1 MPRTVLSR
9 ILLGCLLVLTVGLST
24 AWAQGDCPPGYHTE
38 GPRGCMPNGPGPYYP
53 PPPPPG
59 YYPAPCPP
67 GMTPSSVKS
76 TVRAFSSMV
85 KSVSLRSKGIK
96 ALMRA

>member
-38 GPRGCMPNGPGPYYP
+38 GPRGCMPNGPGPGPYY
-53 PPPPPG
+53 PPPPG
-59 YYPAPCPP
+59 YYPPPPYPGSCPP
-67 GMTPSSVKS
+67 GMVWSYGACRPAP
-76 TVRAFSSMV
+76 RRG
-85 KSVSLRSKGIK
+85 LNIYIGPPYP
-96 ALMRA
+96 

>member
-9 ILLGCLLVLTVGLST
+9 ILLGGLLVLTVGLST
-24 AWAQGDCPPGYHTE
+24 AWAQGDCPPGYHAE
-38 GPRGCMPNGPGPYYP
+38 GPRGCMPNGPGPGPYYP

-67 GMTPSSVKS
+67 GMVWSYGACRPEP
-76 TVRAFSSMV
+76 RGG
-85 KSVSLRSKGIK
+85 LNIYIGPPGY
-96 ALMRA
+96 